1 MSTCGVVSQLE
12 SCYVEALDCNLLHHE
27 GRLDIQLH
35 QHCSIRVC
43 PWCLSRTKSVTL
55 RDSLFLGVRITLE
68 AKSSWGRLSGKISS
82 VSSPCSIKF
91 WAIQCSHRKGHL
103 AWLAKYLNQHLER
116 SWQIQLLLS
125 HERACLSLKTGA
137 QICANNLNFLCNNA

>member
-1 MSTCGVVSQLE
+1 MSIGGVVSQLE
-12 SCYVEALDCNLLHHE
+12 SYHVEALDCNLLHHR
-27 GRLDIQLH
+27 GHLDIQLH

-43 PWCLSRTKSVTL
+43 PWCLSRTKSFTL
-55 RDSLFLGVRITLE
+55 RDSSFLGVRITLE

-82 VSSPCSIKF
+82 VSSPCSIKS

-103 AWLAKYLNQHLER
+103 AWLAEYLNQHLER
-116 SWQIQLLLS
+116 SCQIQLLLC
-125 HERACLSLKTGA
+125 HERSYLSLKTAA